1 VEVEERVARRRV
13 DVAHLAQVATDRQVT
28 TSVVGQGLDLDRA
41 LDADVELGK
50 GGGQERVKLG
60 GNVELLHREAGR
72 EVSGQTVRA
81 VRGIVTYLDVRR
93 GGRNFVD
100 DMFTDQVPC

>member
-1 VEVEERVARRRV
+1 MEVEERVARRRV

-28 TSVVGQGLDLDRA
+28 ASVVGQGLDLDRA

-50 GGGQERVKLG
+50 GGGQEGVQLG
-60 GNVELLHREAGR
+60 GDVQFLHREAGR

-93 GGRNFVD
+93 GERNFID
-100 DMFTDQVPC
+100 DMVTDRVPC